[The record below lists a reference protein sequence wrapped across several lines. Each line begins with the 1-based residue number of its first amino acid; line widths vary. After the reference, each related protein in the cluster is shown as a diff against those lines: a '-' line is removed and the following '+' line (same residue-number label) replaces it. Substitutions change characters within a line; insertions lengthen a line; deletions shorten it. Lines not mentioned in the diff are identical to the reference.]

1 MIGILLIDKPLGCS
15 SHEVVHQLRRK
26 FGTKRV
32 GHAGTLDPLATGLLV
47 VAVGPATRFLQY
59 LPLEPKLYRGEI
71 TFGVETNTYDAEGE
85 IVAQKDVP
93 ADLAGKIQEALDRF
107 TGLIEQVPPMF
118 SAIKKAGR
126 PLYEYARRGETIE
139 RQPRT
144 VHIGRFEAENI
155 NGSIATVWVECSGGT
170 YVRSLAHDLGQT
182 IGCGAH
188 LSSLVRH
195 KIGRFDLVD
204 AVHLD
209 QVSPA
214 DIIPLQE
221 ALKPMQMLTLS
232 DNEVAEIREGRQ
244 INTNTTAGGSSPVG
258 MLDVGG
264 TVIGIARPTDSGAL
278 QPECVIPTEASYDSP

>member
-1 MIGILLIDKPLGCS
+1 M
-15 SHEVVHQLRRK
+15 
-26 FGTKRV
+26 
-32 GHAGTLDPLATGLLV
+32 
-47 VAVGPATRFLQY
+47 
-59 LPLEPKLYRGEI
+59 
-71 TFGVETNTYDAEGE
+71 
-85 IVAQKDVP
+85 
-93 ADLAGKIQEALDRF
+93 
-107 TGLIEQVPPMF
+107 
-118 SAIKKAGR
+118 
-126 PLYEYARRGETIE
+126 
-139 RQPRT
+139 
-144 VHIGRFEAENI
+144 
-155 NGSIATVWVECSGGT
+155 WVECSGGT

-244 INTNTTAGGSSPVG
+244 ISTHTIAGGSPPVG

-278 QPECVIPTEASYDSP
+278 QPECIIPTEASYDSP